1 MLVSVQSAENAP
13 FPLGTS
19 IARGKTFLKYVVTPL
34 AATGLLALC
43 AHISF
48 PLPLTPI
55 PVTMQTFGVLLIG
68 LLLDPVVAVSTTLL
82 YLVEGAIGLPV
93 FAPHGLGGLLQLS
106 GPSAGYLLSYP
117 FATLITGRLF
127 SAVRRSLPPFV
138 ASTVACAVA
147 GTFVLL
153 CGCIW
158 LGALVHASPSHA
170 LVLGMFP
177 FLTGE
182 AFKVMLLAC
191 IVAAVHPSKQTR

>member
-1 MLVSVQSAENAP
+1 MLVSVRSTESAP
-13 FPLGTS
+13 FVLGTS
-19 IARGKTFLKYVVTPL
+19 IARGKSFLKFVVTPL
-34 AATGLLALC
+34 AVTGLLALC

-48 PLPLTPI
+48 PLPFTPI

-106 GPSAGYLLSYP
+106 GPSGGYLLSYP
-117 FATLITGRLF
+117 LATLITGRIF
-127 SAVRRSLPPFV
+127 SAVRHSLPTVV
-138 ASTVACAVA
+138 ASTIACAVA

-153 CGCIW
+153 CGCVW
-158 LGALVHASPSHA
+158 LIALLHASPSHA

-177 FLTGE
+177 FVAGE
-182 AFKVMLLAC
+182 AFKVLLLAF